1 MFTPEFSVRDRHEHV
16 LVVNHFIETEEALK
30 LSLAFVRARVHY
42 GRQHV
47 PSPTARFVAYY
58 DVRGQKVGGDLEARL
73 TNALQDIAEVKV
85 KRS

>member
-1 MFTPEFSVRDRHEHV
+1 MLTPEFSVRDRHEHV

-42 GRQHV
+42 GRKHV